1 MDAGNG
7 DGAVG
12 GDVMPAIRGRRGDV
26 GRSDSVPDE
35 GAGLEQVGAPA
46 SQSIGDREIAAAAG
60 KGKTGDSLRRQ
71 PVVGADGDPTDAA
84 GGRVGAPR
92 RFTPPVLPNATRPP
106 HQPSTP
112 PTTAAAP
119 RTY

>member
-1 MDAGNG
+1 MGVGVELRARWMDAGSG

-12 GDVMPAIRGRRGDV
+12 GDVLPAIRGRGGDV

-35 GAGLEQVGAPA
+35 GAGLEQLGAPA

-71 PVVGADGDPTDAA
+71 PVVGADGDATDAA
-84 GGRVGAPR
+84 GGGVRAERGIAVGGLRTAK
-92 RFTPPVLPNATRPP
+92 TVPP
-106 HQPSTP
+106 HIS
-112 PTTAAAP
+112 
-119 RTY
+119 

>member
-35 GAGLEQVGAPA
+35 GAGLEQSGAPA

-60 KGKTGDSLRRQ
+60 KGKTGASLRRH
-71 PVVGADGDPTDAA
+71 PLAGSDA
-84 GGRVGAPR
+84 GAPDPPGAGAGSSR
-92 RFTPPVLPNATRPP
+92 ATALGGLPTTKPAARPTPSRPYPHRPP
-106 HQPSTP
+106 
-112 PTTAAAP
+112 
-119 RTY
+119 

>member
-1 MDAGNG
+1 MGVGVELRTQLIDAGNG

-12 GDVMPAIRGRRGDV
+12 GDVLPAIRGRRGDV

-71 PVVGADGDPTDAA
+71 PVVGADGDATDAA
-84 GGRVGAPR
+84 GGGVGDER
-92 RFTPPVLPNATRPP
+92 GISVRGLR
-106 HQPSTP
+106 
-112 PTTAAAP
+112 TAKAAP
-119 RTY
+119 PSIS